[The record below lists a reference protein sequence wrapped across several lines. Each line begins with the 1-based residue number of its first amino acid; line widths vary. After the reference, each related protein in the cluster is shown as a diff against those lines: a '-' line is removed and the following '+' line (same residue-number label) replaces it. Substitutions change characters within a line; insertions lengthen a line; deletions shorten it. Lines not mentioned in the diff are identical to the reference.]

1 MEITQNLIAIFVTFS
16 MGLFFG
22 ALWMFFKMYS
32 ELKSIQK
39 ELDTKR
45 PLDDTDY
52 NILNEK
58 ANI

>member
-1 MEITQNLIAIFVTFS
+1 MEIIQNLIAIFVTFS

-22 ALWMFFKMYS
+22 ALWMFFKMHS
-32 ELKSIQK
+32 ELKSLEV
-39 ELDTKR
+39 ELDSKR